1 MGRANDGAGP
11 EAAKPVKPVNIRDVA
26 LRAGVSTATVSRA
39 LAAPDRVRQ
48 ALRDRVEAAV
58 RTLGYTPNLAAR
70 TLRAGASRMILI
82 DAPHRIGGSFFAGLL
97 TSLDEAFTA
106 RGYTCIV
113 GSTEQSDEK
122 ARRLIELAY
131 ARQIDGAVVLTG
143 LATRIDG
150 RSLVE
155 ANVPIVSICAELIGG
170 GAPCV
175 TVDDERWAM
184 RQVEFLAALGHKSL
198 LYVGGSEGGY
208 NEVRR
213 RRGFKRGARAAGI
226 ATRHLAFAQGDYS
239 LGSGVD
245 AARAYAAVFPRAT
258 GVVCASDDMA
268 LGFMGFAAAA
278 GLKCPD
284 DYSIIGFDG
293 IDYGR
298 NWTPTLATIAQPSG
312 EMGRVGAD
320 LMLRALA
327 GDPAPPDTKITIE
340 CSLLPGGSTAPPG
353 VTGARRRPAPKRRT

>member
-1 MGRANDGAGP
+1 MGRASDGARP
-11 EAAKPVKPVNIRDVA
+11 ESGKPVNIRDVA

-39 LAAPDRVRQ
+39 LASPERVRA
-48 ALRDRVEAAV
+48 ALRERVESAV
-58 RTLGYTPNLAAR
+58 RDLGYTPNLAAR

-82 DAPHRIGGSFFAGLL
+82 DAPHRIAGSFFGGLL
-97 TSLDEAFTA
+97 DSLDEAFTA

-131 ARQIDGAVVLTG
+131 AKQIDGAVVLTG

-175 TVDDERWAM
+175 LVDDEKWAM
-184 RQVEFLAALGHKSL
+184 RQVEFLAALGHKTL
-198 LYVGGSEGGY
+198 LYVGGADGNY
-208 NEVRR
+208 NETRR

-226 ATRHLAFAQGDYS
+226 AARSLSFARGDYS
-239 LGSGVD
+239 LGSGVE
-245 AARAYAAVFPRAT
+245 AARGFAARFPRPT

-278 GLKCPD
+278 GLTCPD

-298 NWTPTLATIAQPSG
+298 NWTPTLATIAQPRD

-327 GDPAPPDTKITIE
+327 GDSAPPDTKITLE
-340 CSLLPGGSTAPPG
+340 CALVLGGSTAPPRIS
-353 VTGARRRPAPKRRT
+353 GARRRRAPKRPI

>member
-1 MGRANDGAGP
+1 VGRLSDGAGS
-11 EAAKPVKPVNIRDVA
+11 ESSKPVNIRDVA

-39 LAAPDRVRQ
+39 LATPERVRA
-48 ALRDRVEAAV
+48 ALRSRVEAAV
-58 RTLGYTPNLAAR
+58 RELEYTPNLAAR

-106 RGYTCIV
+106 HGYTCIV

-143 LATRIDG
+143 MATRIDG

-155 ANVPIVSICAELIGG
+155 ANIPIVSICAELK
-170 GAPCV
+170 GARSPCV
-175 TVDDERWAM
+175 VVDDEFWAV
-184 RQVEFLAALGHKSL
+184 RQVELLVALGHRRL
-198 LYVGGSEGGY
+198 LYVGGVEGNY

-213 RRGFKRGARAAGI
+213 RRGFKRAARAA
-226 ATRHLAFAQGDYS
+226 RLAARDLSFASGDYS
-239 LGSGVD
+239 LDSGVE
-245 AARAYAAVFPRAT
+245 AGRAFAAVFPRPS

-278 GLKCPD
+278 GLKCPE
-284 DYSIIGFDG
+284 DYSIVGFDG

-298 NWTPTLATIAQPSG
+298 NWTPSLATIAQPRG

-320 LMLRALA
+320 LMLRALGGA
-327 GDPAPPDTKITIE
+327 PLPPDTKIVLD
-340 CSLLPGGSTAPPG
+340 CSLQLGGSTAPPR
-353 VTGARRRPAPKRRT
+353 VTGAPRRRAPRRLT